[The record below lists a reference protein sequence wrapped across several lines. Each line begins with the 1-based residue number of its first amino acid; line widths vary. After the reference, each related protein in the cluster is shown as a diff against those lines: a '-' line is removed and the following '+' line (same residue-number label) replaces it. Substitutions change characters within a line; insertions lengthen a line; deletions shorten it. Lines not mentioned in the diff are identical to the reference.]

1 MKLSRAALFAA
12 TGVALLAAMPLPA
25 KAQQEFVYGSWLPPR
40 EYMNAVAIPNIF
52 KDIEEQTKGQIK
64 WKIVA
69 GGQLADGKATFSAV
83 QDNLMQAGIAIAVY
97 VPSAAPSLH
106 TIYSTLVFGED
117 VVAASGAALE
127 TMTLNCPSCQDEFRK
142 LNAVALA
149 GWVAAPYKLLC
160 TNPIKTVADIK
171 GKRIRATGGNA
182 EMLRSVGGVPI
193 AGTLTE
199 ALNLLQRGGLDCVL
213 GTTNWLQ
220 TIGYADF
227 AKHVTDFPLGM
238 SGPAVGFWLNRDTWN
253 KLTLEQKKIHMRAAA
268 RLSAETAIGGFVIA
282 NENSLTWA
290 VKEKGVQ
297 VVKVGKDFEDLIAA
311 YAKAEPERNAAVA
324 KGFGVADPQGI
335 MAAYRKNFEKWQKLS
350 KEIGRDPKKFEEA
363 IMREIYDKADPAKL

>member
-1 MKLSRAALFAA
+1 MTLRRS
-12 TGVALLAAMPLPA
+12 TLLAAAALALLSAMPQQA
-25 KAQQEFVYGSWLPPR
+25 AAQQEFVYGSWLPPR
-40 EYMNAVAIPNIF
+40 EYMNATAIPNIF

-64 WKIVA
+64 WKLIA

-117 VVAASGAALE
+117 VVAGSGAALE

-142 LNAVALA
+142 LNAVGLA

-160 TNPIKTVADIK
+160 TTPVKTVEDIK

-182 EMLRSVGGVPI
+182 EMLRSVGGVPV
-193 AGTLTE
+193 AGTLVE
-199 ALNLLQRGGLDCVL
+199 ALSLLQRGGLDCVL

-227 AKHVTDFPLGM
+227 AKHVTEISLGM
-238 SGPAVGFWLNRDTWN
+238 SGPAVGLWMNRDTWN
-253 KLTLEQKKIHMRAAA
+253 KLSPEFKKIHLRAAA
-268 RLSAETAIGGFVIA
+268 RLTAETAIGGFIVA
-282 NENSLTWA
+282 NENSLQWA
-290 VKEKGVQ
+290 IKEKGVQ
-297 VVKVGKDFEDLIAA
+297 VVKSGKDFEDMIAA
-311 YAKAEPERNAAVA
+311 YAKAEPERNAKVA
-324 KGFGVADPQGI
+324 KGFGVANPEAI
-335 MAAYRKNFEKWQKLS
+335 MAAYRKNFEKWQQLS
-350 KEIGRDPKKFEEA
+350 KEIGRDPKKFEAA
-363 IMREIYDKADPAKL
+363 IMREIYDKVDPAKL